1 MLRHFSF
8 FPVAF
13 GATNPLTMKS
23 PQVDSM
29 DMPAGQKPRVMKP
42 RDWLTL
48 AGIVG
53 ALVFMFALT
62 RFTLPERVKPGT
74 PEFDAYIDHYVGECL
89 KNPQAL
95 DKSIA
100 TLPTE
105 EQRAA
110 ACRTAVLQ
118 ADRINPDVRPL
129 KRP

>member
-1 MLRHFSF
+1 
-8 FPVAF
+8 V
-13 GATNPLTMKS
+13 
-23 PQVDSM
+23 
-29 DMPAGQKPRVMKP
+29 GQKLRVVKP

-74 PEFDAYIDHYVGECL
+74 PEYDAYIDHYVGECL

-95 DKSIA
+95 DKTIA
-100 TLPTE
+100 ALPTD

-110 ACRTAVLQ
+110 ACRIAVLQ

-129 KRP
+129 KRQ